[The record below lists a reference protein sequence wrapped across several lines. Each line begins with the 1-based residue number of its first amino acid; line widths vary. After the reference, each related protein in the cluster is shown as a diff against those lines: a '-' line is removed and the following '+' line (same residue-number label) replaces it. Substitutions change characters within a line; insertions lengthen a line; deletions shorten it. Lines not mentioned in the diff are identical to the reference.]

1 MAGLGPAG
9 LLEGKSSLPD
19 TAAGLPSDTE
29 SPRCPGLKFQGSQY
43 WAWITGPILE
53 PVPEIHTLRT
63 GPHPTLCQGFLIQ
76 EEPFLSSPKP
86 CPEEMLATFFAL
98 GGPEHSQVEVV
109 L

>member
-1 MAGLGPAG
+1 M
-9 LLEGKSSLPD
+9 EGKSSLPD
-19 TAAGLPSDTE
+19 RAAGLPRDTE
-29 SPRCPGLKFQGSQY
+29 SPRYPGLKLKSRQY
-43 WAWITGPILE
+43 WAWIIGPILE

-76 EEPFLSSPKP
+76 ERPFLSPRP
-86 CPEEMLATFFAL
+86 CPEEMPATFLAL